1 MNGLTTFVE
10 YLKLAILIYYNLK
23 MESVFVFNLFKKV
36 SKAATPQLFVNN
48 KWTIWLQIRLF
59 FIFLRFVLA
68 IRLSCHKKWK
78 MKEKVVFP
86 LSESVGPPGLPRGIA
101 PTKVTAL
108 SSAGFSETRRL
119 RDEKETIQTRLEA
132 GSK

>member
-1 MNGLTTFVE
+1 
-10 YLKLAILIYYNLK
+10 
-23 MESVFVFNLFKKV
+23 
-36 SKAATPQLFVNN
+36 
-48 KWTIWLQIRLF
+48 
-59 FIFLRFVLA
+59 
-68 IRLSCHKKWK
+68 

-101 PTKVTAL
+101 PTKVTKVTAL

>member
-36 SKAATPQLFVNN
+36 SKAPNPQLFVNN
-48 KWTIWLQIRLF
+48 LVANPTF

-68 IRLSCHKKWK
+68 IRLSCHKK
-78 MKEKVVFP
+78 
-86 LSESVGPPGLPRGIA
+86 
-101 PTKVTAL
+101 
-108 SSAGFSETRRL
+108 
-119 RDEKETIQTRLEA
+119 
-132 GSK
+132 